1 MKYLALDNVFKK
13 IDDPNRDF
21 VEEILEMDDDD
32 FEEVIEVYK
41 NQKDILRN
49 ISARGVYMTN
59 SDDYDYELSRKKN
72 KILAEQFNR
81 KTLFDSDIE

>member
-1 MKYLALDNVFKK
+1 MEENYCIKIENISKSYKK
-13 IDDPNRDF
+13 
-21 VEEILEMDDDD
+21 
-32 FEEVIEVYK
+32 
-41 NQKDILRN
+41 QKDIIRN

>member
-1 MKYLALDNVFKK
+1 
-13 IDDPNRDF
+13 
-21 VEEILEMDDDD
+21 
-32 FEEVIEVYK
+32 
-41 NQKDILRN
+41 
-49 ISARGVYMTN
+49 MTN